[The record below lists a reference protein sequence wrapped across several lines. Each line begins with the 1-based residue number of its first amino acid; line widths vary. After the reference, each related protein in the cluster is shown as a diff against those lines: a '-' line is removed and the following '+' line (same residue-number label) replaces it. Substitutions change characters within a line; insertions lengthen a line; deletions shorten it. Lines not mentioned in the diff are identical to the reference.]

1 MLRKLMP
8 GLARPRGDILR
19 TNILWELTRI
29 VFIIYFRVFHCLRYR
44 RCENLPGQGPA
55 IIAPNHVSYYD
66 ACVIPAG
73 IPYRMRFM
81 AMEPL
86 FRIPILGWW
95 ISLYGAFP
103 VKQEA
108 PDKSAVVE
116 TLKVLKNNEVV
127 LIFPEGGRSA
137 TGKLCPFEP
146 GVARLALATG
156 ATIVPV
162 SIVGAYEA
170 WPRQNL
176 LPRWFRPIIVTYHAP
191 ITVERLEDRSKIKEC
206 IDEINARIAAPIQ
219 RRLDAWERL
228 KSMRRK
234 HSSRQH

>member
-1 MLRKLMP
+1 MMKKLMP
-8 GLARPRGDILR
+8 GLARPKGDILR
-19 TNILWELTRI
+19 TNLLWEITRI
-29 VFIIYFRVFHCLRYR
+29 CFIVYFRTFHFLRYR
-44 RCENLPGQGPA
+44 RQDSLPQHGPA

-86 FRIPILGWW
+86 FRVPILGWF

-108 PDKSAVVE
+108 PDKSAIVE

-137 TGKLCPFEP
+137 AGRLCPFEP

-162 SIVGAYEA
+162 SIVGAFEA
-170 WPRQNL
+170 WPRHNF
-176 LPRWFRPIIVTYHAP
+176 LPRWFRPIIVTYHQP
-191 ITVERLEDRSKIKEC
+191 IQVQRLDDRTRIKEH
-206 IDEINARIAAPIQ
+206 IDELNSKIAAPIQ

-228 KSMRRK
+228 KTMRRK
-234 HSSRQH
+234 KR